1 MVLLDLLI
9 GAAVAVVVFGL
20 LVSALHA
27 MTAAAASRHA
37 VVLARTQTEQLLER
51 MRSEAESAWSL
62 WVPPNDMNGA
72 SNANGHELDLETQ
85 DATRVTYHWLY
96 LYDAKAQTVTRYTV
110 AAGVAQ
116 AGAVATQITAFAA
129 TAFLANAVST
139 ASSAIYDPLFAIAVV
154 TPVAYALADGSVAGN
169 GFVQVT
175 IGGADTLRSE
185 LLATAVAPTQF
196 TVMVKYT
203 PQP

>member
-1 MVLLDLLI
+1 MALLDLVVGSAI
-9 GAAVAVVVFGL
+9 AVVVFGL
-20 LVSALHA
+20 LVSVLH
-27 MTAAAASRHA
+27 TIVGAAASRHT
-37 VVLARTQTEQLLER
+37 VMLARTQTGQLLER

-72 SNANGHELDLETQ
+72 SNADGHELDMETQ

-96 LYDAKAQTVTRYTV
+96 LYDAKAQTVTRYTF

-116 AGAVATQITAFAA
+116 AGAVATQITAFSA
-129 TAFLANAVST
+129 TPFSANAVST
-139 ASSAIYDPLFAIAVV
+139 ASSAIYDPLFATAVV
-154 TPVAYALADGSVAGN
+154 TPVTYTLADGSVAGN

-175 IGGADTLRSE
+175 VGGADTLRSE
-185 LLATAVAPTQF
+185 LLASAVAPTQF
-196 TVMVKYT
+196 TVVVKYT